1 MKTLVEKINESLVF
15 PDITLKQ
22 LYNAILL
29 YKQQTKSSSLEF
41 SNIFGIYIKN
51 QVRYLDDHSCI
62 IVSLDVN
69 ENSKEIICML
79 EDTTNSNRFPF
90 DVKIP
95 VSNKKIKFID
105 SLVVSQLLS
114 YIFMELIK

>member
-1 MKTLVEKINESLVF
+1 MKSLVGKINESLVF

-90 DVKIP
+90 NVKIP